1 MVNRSQIEK
10 QENNKCIVDVEHVW
24 MFKYSNYDSMYYS
37 DEDTKISSDNE
48 KYKILKKKN
57 QKSSSIEEKTSVSS
71 LSSSRKKQKN
81 KYIIA

>member
-1 MVNRSQIEK
+1 
-10 QENNKCIVDVEHVW
+10 